1 MNILLNGDK
10 TFTFSKNIFK
20 LNNHSKS
27 SIVKNAIFA
36 NIYICYSNNMRAG
49 EADTSAKLLWLTL
62 QNGTDFGSDVRKPVK
77 PIVLSVLSV
86 TAC

>member
-1 MNILLNGDK
+1 MP
-10 TFTFSKNIFK
+10 
-20 LNNHSKS
+20 
-27 SIVKNAIFA
+27 
-36 NIYICYSNNMRAG
+36 IYICYSNNMRAG

-62 QNGTDFGSDVRKPVK
+62 QNGTDFGSDVRKPIK